1 MATFDGVVI
10 GAGHNGLTLA
20 AYLAR
25 AGLRIAVLDRNDRLG
40 GGCSTD
46 THRLPGFR
54 LNLHANFYMGMG
66 HCPLIGDLELY
77 RYGFSYIEPP
87 VQQAAAFRDG
97 TCVVIHKDLDRT
109 CASLARFSRQDADT
123 FRELWHTYCEEMRPL
138 LVSLLYNA
146 PLPREELVDRLSGPR
161 AKELL
166 SHAQHDLFSVVRKHF
181 VDERIRTL
189 FTSYM
194 HVITTENVP
203 GAGIVFPA
211 IFANIASFTLPVGG
225 AVSLVNALTRVV
237 EAGGGQVTT
246 GAEVREIVVEQGRAT
261 GVRLSDGRI
270 VSGKKFVASA
280 IDFPAT
286 LAMAGEDLFPEPVRE
301 KAKAWHWGNHSL
313 VTLHLA
319 LKNAPAYRAASFDPD
334 MARAYNI
341 FFGMDHIDDVA
352 SCFEDCEARK
362 FPRILM
368 GNGACNTQF
377 DPTYAPPDRH
387 SAFWWPFAPYAVEG
401 DAANWERNRA
411 DYSQRILD
419 YWRVYASNLD
429 GDNVLGTCL
438 FTPLDVERL
447 NVNMRQGAVRMG
459 AYVPSQLG
467 INRPHPLMPGS
478 RTPVEGLYLCGSS
491 SGNGGGVNGAAGY
504 IAANA
509 IADDL
514 GLKRTWTPVPPPA
527 WKH

>member
-1 MATFDGVVI
+1 MATFDGVVV

-25 AGLRIAVLDRNDRLG
+25 AGMKIAVVERNGKIG
-40 GGCSTD
+40 GGTSTEE
-46 THRLPGFR
+46 RILPGHR
-54 LNLHANFYMGMG
+54 LNLHANFFMGMAF
-66 HCPLIGDLELY
+66 CPLIEDLDLY

-87 VQQAAAFRDG
+87 VQQAAVFRDG
-97 TCVVIHKDLDRT
+97 TGIVIHRDVDKS
-109 CASLARFSRQDADT
+109 CASLARFSKQDADT

-146 PLPREELVDRLSGPR
+146 PMPREQLVDRLSGPR

-181 VDERIRTL
+181 IDERIRTL

-225 AVSLVNALTRVV
+225 ANALPLALARVV
-237 EAGGGQVTT
+237 EAGGGVVLT
-246 GAEVREIVVEQGRAT
+246 GADVTEITVSGDRAT
-261 GVRLSDGRI
+261 GVRLADGRRI
-270 VSGKKFVASA
+270 EGMKFVASA
-280 IDFPAT
+280 IDFPTT
-286 LAMAGEDLFPEPVRE
+286 LQLTGEELFPVPVRE
-301 KAKAWHWGNHSL
+301 KAKSWHWGNHSL

-319 LKNAPAYRAASFDPD
+319 LKEPPQYRAAAFDPD
-334 MARAYNI
+334 ISRAYNI
-341 FFGMDHIDDVA
+341 FFGMDHTEEVA
-352 SCFEDCEARK
+352 SCFDDCAAKK
-362 FPRILM
+362 FPKVLM
-368 GNGACNTQF
+368 GNGACNSQF
-377 DPTYAPPDRH
+377 DSSYAPAGKH
-387 SAFWWPFAPYAVEG
+387 TAFWWPFAPYSVDG
-401 DAANWERNRA
+401 GQQQWDGNRA
-411 DYSQRILD
+411 DYTQRILD
-419 YWRVYASNLD
+419 YWRVYASNLGD
-429 GDNVLGTCL
+429 DNVLGSYL

-459 AYVPSQLG
+459 AYVPNQLG
-467 INRPHPLMPGS
+467 INRPHPMMAGS
-478 RTPVEGLYLCGSS
+478 RTTVDGLYLCGSS

-509 IADDL
+509 VVDDL
-514 GLKRTWTPVPPPA
+514 GLKRPWTPVAQPE

>member
-1 MATFDGVVI
+1 MTDFDGVVV

-25 AGLRIAVLDRNDRLG
+25 AGLRIAVLERNGRIG
-40 GGCSTD
+40 GGTSTEE
-46 THRLPGFR
+46 RILPGFR
-54 LNLHANFYMGMG
+54 LNLHANFFMGLG
-66 HCPLIGDLELY
+66 LCPLLHDLQLH

-87 VQQAAAFRDG
+87 VQQAAVFRDG
-97 TCVVIHKDLDRT
+97 TAVVIYKDVDRT
-109 CASLARFSRQDADT
+109 CASLARFSKQDAEA
-123 FRELWHTYCEEMRPL
+123 FRALWRTYCEEMRPL

-146 PLPREELVDRLSGPR
+146 PLSREQLVDRLSGPK

-211 IFANIASFTLPVGG
+211 IFANIASFTLPAGG
-225 AVSLVNALTRVV
+225 AAALPLALARVV
-237 EAGGGQVTT
+237 EAGGGEVVT
-246 GAEVREIVVEQGRAT
+246 GCDVREINVKNGRAI
-261 GVRLSDGRI
+261 GVTLSDGRKVGGRRFI
-270 VSGKKFVASA
+270 ASA

-286 LAMAGEDLFPEPVRE
+286 VRLAGEQHFPEPVRE
-301 KAKAWHWGNHSL
+301 KARAWHWGNHSL

-319 LKNAPAYRAASFDPD
+319 LRDPPAYRAATFDVD
-334 MARAYNI
+334 VSRAYNI

-352 SCFEDCEARK
+352 SCFEDCAAKK

-368 GNGACNTQF
+368 GNGACNSQF
-377 DPTYAPPDRH
+377 DPSYAPAGQH
-387 SAFWWPFAPYAVEG
+387 TAFWWPFAPYSVDGSPQE
-401 DAANWERNRA
+401 WERNREGYA
-411 DYSQRILD
+411 RHILD
-419 YWRVYASNLD
+419 YWRTYASNLE
-429 GDNVLGTCL
+429 GDNLLGSYL
-438 FTPLDVERL
+438 FTPLDIERQ
-447 NVNMRQGAVRMG
+447 NANMRQGAVRVG
-459 AYVPSQLG
+459 AYIPDQLG
-467 INRPHPLMPGS
+467 INRPHPLLPGS

-509 IADDL
+509 IVDDL
-514 GLKRTWTPVPPPA
+514 KLKRSWTPVPPPE